1 VTTTEGFKSGG
12 FAAGVFSDDNLTF
25 RPETAQAYEA
35 GFKSKW
41 LGGSFI
47 LNGKNLTGEEESV
60 LILDQP
66 VLPGNYVSAALP
78 SAPSFHLN
86 FRYQTD

>member
-35 GFKSKW
+35 GFKSIW
-41 LGGSFI
+41 SVI